1 MWHSNREC
9 GHKQKRIGMLCWDWI
24 HVFPIIRLS
33 FMSSNSFYKKIF
45 WGLHIAQEHRKAG
58 LWRCV
63 QPVKYR
69 PEKHAYTG
77 LVFILP
83 LILLICSSDPF
94 FFHAYWA
101 SHLQSGSRLLRNH
114 PVPFSSITFQFNQSS
129 YSSQH
134 LTQVLPPRLLAWTA
148 QGWVIAL
155 WLLFCLQFSSSESS
169 QFCSNPWD
177 RETGWGP
184 AMPTAA
190 WGPAVLYLTSSGLPN
205 QNQHIS
211 VSKRFPRLS
220 CLYIKY
226 EKLWVDYWFTK
237 LFFSSFIDIINI

>member
-33 FMSSNSFYKKIF
+33 FMSSNSFI
-45 WGLHIAQEHRKAG
+45 RKFFEDFTLLRSTESW

-63 QPVKYR
+63 QPQWNTDQK
-69 PEKHAYTG
+69 KHAYTG
-77 LVFILP
+77 LVSILP

-94 FFHAYWA
+94 FFMPTGPP
-101 SHLQSGSRLLRNH
+101 HLQSGSRLLRNH

-134 LTQVLPPRLLAWTA
+134 LTQVLSARLLAWTA

-155 WLLFCLQFSSSESS
+155 WLLFCFQFSSSESS

-177 RETGWGP
+177 REAGWGP

-190 WGPAVLYLTSSGLPN
+190 WGPV
-205 QNQHIS
+205 
-211 VSKRFPRLS
+211 V
-220 CLYIKY
+220 
-226 EKLWVDYWFTK
+226 
-237 LFFSSFIDIINI
+237 

>member
-1 MWHSNREC
+1 MLRLNPCFPNYQTIFYVLKFFLWKFFEDFTLLRSTEKLDFGGVFSQWNTD
-9 GHKQKRIGMLCWDWI
+9 QKSMLI
-24 HVFPIIRLS
+24 LS
-33 FMSSNSFYKKIF
+33 
-45 WGLHIAQEHRKAG
+45 
-58 LWRCV
+58 
-63 QPVKYR
+63 
-69 PEKHAYTG
+69 
-77 LVFILP
+77 LVSILP

-114 PVPFSSITFQFNQSS
+114 PVPFSSITFQFNLGS

-134 LTQVLPPRLLAWTA
+134 LTQVLSARLLAWTA

-155 WLLFCLQFSSSESS
+155 WLLFCFQFSVQRVHNSA
-169 QFCSNPWD
+169 PIP
-177 RETGWGP
+177 ETGGWPGP
-184 AMPTAA
+184 CYAR
-190 WGPAVLYLTSSGLPN
+190 GLRTSGVIPHTSGLPN